1 MSNII
6 ESFIK
11 LNPILQAFICTLFTF
26 VVTCAG
32 ASLVLFMKKVNHKIL
47 DFMMGIS
54 SGIMI
59 AAAFWSLILPAI
71 NLCNK
76 LGKEGY
82 IIPAIGIMSGGL
94 FIVLSDVILDKL
106 LKLEA
111 SNKKSILLASA
122 VTLHNIP
129 EGMAIG
135 VAFGSLA
142 LGIDDVSIVSAVL
155 LAFGIGIQNFP
166 EGACVAMPLKNN
178 GHTKYKAFAIG
189 SLSAIVEPI
198 SGVLG
203 ALFALEVQNA
213 LPFLLTFSAGA
224 MIAVVCSEL
233 IPDAFKNH
241 KSIAT
246 IGVVIGFIIMMV
258 LDVALG

>member
-1 MSNII
+1 MSSII
-6 ESFIK
+6 ESFIQ
-11 LNPILQAFICTLFTF
+11 LNPIIQAFICTMFTF
-26 VVTCAG
+26 FVTCLG
-32 ASLVLFMKKVNHKIL
+32 ASLVLFMKKVNQKVL
-47 DFMMGIS
+47 DFMMGLS

-71 NLCNK
+71 NLCEK
-76 LGKEGY
+76 LDKKAY
-82 IIPAIGIMSGGL
+82 IIPALGIMLGGL
-94 FIVLSDVILDKL
+94 FIVLSDIILDKL
-106 LKLEA
+106 LKLES
-111 SNKKSILLASA
+111 SNKKSILLTSA
-122 VTLHNIP
+122 VTMHNIP

-142 LGIDDVSIVSAVL
+142 LGLDDVSIIGALL

-178 GHTKYKAFAIG
+178 GHSKYKAFAIG
-189 SLSAIVEPI
+189 SLSAIVEPLA
-198 SGVLG
+198 GVLG
-203 ALFALEVQNA
+203 VLFAIEVQNS
-213 LPFLLTFSAGA
+213 LPLLLTFSAGA

-246 IGVVIGFIIMMV
+246 IGVIIGFIIMMV